1 MNNKFMLILLTLVV
15 SSVGLFACSSPSSS
29 GKSSSGNAAGS
40 TSEALVAWAS
50 QDESV
55 TEPITVY
62 VAKKI
67 ITMEPSL
74 PTATA
79 VAVADGR
86 IVGVGSL
93 ESLKSWTD
101 GRDDVTI
108 DYTLQDKIVTPGFI
122 DPHVHPS
129 LPATLTLFP
138 FLAPDDWTLPTGFFP
153 GATTPEEYRTAL
165 KKLVAEYEQSSTGK
179 DVPFVTWGYHQ
190 LWHGEIT
197 RADLDEMFPNTP
209 VMLWHRSFHEIVG
222 NTAAFNM
229 LNITEEDFDSHE
241 ANWEEG
247 HAWEFGFKKI
257 ISKMTFLVREDRFRE
272 GLDNFFEMV
281 HLAGVTTVLDM
292 GVGVMGDPDHEIS
305 LIRDAAE
312 GKEVP
317 ARIILTPLVTDFIVR
332 GKTPEQAL
340 EQIEKW
346 QSENTRRVQFDKHFK
361 LMLDGAIYSGLSQ
374 FNYPGYIDGHE
385 GVWMSPLDISYA
397 WGEFFWNKDY
407 QIHMHTN
414 GDKSADA
421 LLKMVREM
429 QKQYPRSDHRTA
441 LEHFAY
447 ATETQ
452 AMEMKELGVV
462 VSANPYYQYI
472 LSDIYA
478 KYWLGEDRA
487 RKMVA
492 LGSLDRM
499 GITYA
504 LHSDAPMA
512 PLSPL
517 TLMWT
522 AVNRVTI
529 NGNANVVSEKIS
541 VDNALKAV
549 TINAAWIMGRE
560 DSIGSIFAG
569 KSADLTV
576 LEEDPYNVDPTHIKD
591 IEIWGTMFEG
601 ELHPIDHSKT
611 AQAKLEAQKIASNSV
626 KTTPVA
632 TGAPKTGH

>member
-1 MNNKFMLILLTLVV
+1 MMKKLSMIMLALVV
-15 SSVGLFACSSPSSS
+15 SASLVACSSNSKTNNSGEEASSALTEWAT
-29 GKSSSGNAAGS
+29 KS
-40 TSEALVAWAS
+40 
-50 QDESV
+50 ESV

-67 ITMEPSL
+67 ITMEPSI
-74 PTATA
+74 PVATA
-79 VAVADGR
+79 VAVAGGK
-86 IVGVGSL
+86 IVAVGSL
-93 ESLKSWTD
+93 DSLQSWTK
-101 GRDDVTI
+101 GKDVTV

-138 FLAPDDWTLPTGFFP
+138 FIAPDDWTLPTGFFP
-153 GATTPEEYRTAL
+153 GATTPEAYKARL
-165 KKLVAEYEQSSTGK
+165 KELVAEYEKTNS

-190 LWHGEIT
+190 LWHGDIV

-222 NTAAFNM
+222 NTAAFDM
-229 LNITEEDFDSHE
+229 LNITEADFSSHE

-247 HAWEFGFKKI
+247 HAYEFGFKSI
-257 ISKMTFLVREDRFRE
+257 IAKMTFLAREDRFRE
-272 GLDNFFEMV
+272 GLGNFFEMV

-292 GVGVMGDPDHEIS
+292 GVGVIGDPNHEIEV
-305 LIRDAAE
+305 IRSVAE
-312 GKEVP
+312 GNEVP
-317 ARIILTPLVTDFIVR
+317 SRIILTPLVTDFIVR
-332 GKTPEQAL
+332 NRTPEQAL
-340 EQIEKW
+340 AEIEMW
-346 QSENTRRVQFDKHFK
+346 RSENSRRVQFDNHFK

-385 GVWMSPLDISYA
+385 GVWMSPLDITYS
-397 WGEFFWNKDY
+397 WGEFFWNQDY
-407 QIHMHTN
+407 QIHAHTN

-421 LLKMVREM
+421 LTEMVREM
-429 QKQYPRSDHRTA
+429 QKQKPRSDHRTV

-452 AMEMKELGVV
+452 AREMKELGIV

-478 KYWLGEDRA
+478 EYWLGEDRA

-492 LGSLDRM
+492 LGSLDRY

-517 TLMWT
+517 TLMGA
-522 AVNRVTI
+522 AVNRITI
-529 NGNANVVSEKIS
+529 NGNKNLVSEKIS
-541 VDNALKAV
+541 VDRALRAV
-549 TINAAWIMGRE
+549 TIDAAWIMGRE
-560 DSIGSIFAG
+560 SSIGSILAG
-569 KSADLTV
+569 KMADLTI
-576 LEEDPYNVDPTHIKD
+576 LEEDPYTVDTQKIKD

-601 ELHPIDHSKT
+601 ELYPIDHKGLSDADKQAMIT
-611 AQAKLEAQKIASNSV
+611 AQNTKIV
-626 KTTPVA
+626 QPKA
-632 TGAPKTGH
+632 TGAPKASH